1 MSSQRQSKITTTPI
15 DIRHHLL
22 SILPDF
28 YDLGAMI
35 LSHRCLHDVYKE
47 RRKILLEDVARNL
60 LGSLFDEAALLAR
73 GQEAAYEL
81 GDASVKG
88 FSTNTVFLLVNND
101 YIVKSLEVVAFG
113 LLKTDDKKFDIYDPE
128 SLARFAGEPFT
139 VQATPTESIRF
150 QAAAYR
156 FWRFVLQAKKNRA
169 TFLKNFTPPELLEL
183 DHFVHGVSNLIYA
196 MRRKPQES
204 DHDWD
209 FVDSVLSTGPEN
221 ILRLWDAL
229 QNDDPD
235 FSDDLDGAGW
245 NGEGGFFSY
254 PFRAALKSKNLDD
267 VRGIGSLEPIFDD
280 NNAKT
285 REILDEI
292 SKGDAQS

>member
-1 MSSQRQSKITTTPI
+1 MASQGQSKITTFPT
-15 DIRHHLL
+15 DVRHHLL
-22 SILPDF
+22 SILPNF

-35 LSHRCLHDVYKE
+35 LAHRCFHDVYKE
-47 RRKILLEDVARNL
+47 RRKILLEYVAQNL
-60 LGSLFDEAALLAR
+60 LGSLFDEAVLLAR
-73 GQEAAYEL
+73 AQEAAYEL

-113 LLKTDDKKFDIYDPE
+113 LLKADDKKFDIYDPE
-128 SLARFAGEPFT
+128 SLARFAEEPFT
-139 VQATPTESIRF
+139 VEASPTESIRF

-156 FWRFVLQAKKNRA
+156 FWRFILQSKTNRA
-169 TFLKNFTPPELLEL
+169 VFLKNFSPPELLEL
-183 DHFVHGVSNLIYA
+183 DHFVQGISNLIYA
-196 MRRKPQES
+196 IRREPQES

-229 QNDDPD
+229 QNDDPE
-235 FSDDLDGAGW
+235 FSEDLDGTGW
-245 NGEGGFFSY
+245 NEEEGFFSY

-267 VRGIGSLEPIFDD
+267 VHGIGSLEPIFDE
-280 NNAKT
+280 NNAKMH
-285 REILDEI
+285 EILDEI
-292 SKGDAQS
+292 AKADVQS